1 MAKLILTHPVFDI
14 ERWLKGKEERVTAF
28 SSFAKNVTDHVALDG
43 SNNVAISADT
53 DDIMGAQAMMDWA
66 SAEAASQARSRGI
79 RLPMMVYIEK

>member
-14 ERWLKGKEERVTAF
+14 ERWLRGRDERAAAF

-43 SNNVAISADT
+43 SNNVAISAET

-66 SAEAASQARSRGI
+66 SAEAASQARSHGV
-79 RLPMMVYIEK
+79 LPPMMVYVEK